1 MEQESTM
8 TGLKLNSFVDF
19 RMAGRKIRSVWMG
32 DSHLMEHH
40 HLPGYFFDGLLPNP
54 DLHKY
59 YRGLFGSQKS
69 GAKMDKPLKDKIYDL
84 SHKYKG
90 EATLFVI
97 QAGSNNFRGDDKE
110 KDPKVTVDKLL
121 ADYKELKD
129 HFLKQKSQALIVTSV
144 IPDKKPELA
153 PHFAKINTSLRLMFN
168 NAPEDK
174 DCRLHYVDFVGK
186 HLPQKEDG
194 TFYDKALYQDALH
207 LNEAGAKLFAKELVH
222 KLTSV
227 ANRAYGR
234 KHLSNRNRIRKD
246 QYLKA
251 KRGPPKPG
259 DAIFKLSRGKP
270 QDQRSIK
277 QRLGAPG
284 NPAEVNQARADLRA
298 RLDAR
303 LDRKVDLKT
312 SRGNKENREGS
323 TSGRSDHKKG
333 KEASRQHRAG
343 RERSRTPESVQ
354 QRMETLRRERNRAH
368 QDRRRDSKRELLE
381 PRRERREYFYQ
392 NIREKSPE
400 TIRSYVKEAE
410 DLIDFCDDLERRRRQ
425 DPDSI

>member
-1 MEQESTM
+1 M
-8 TGLKLNSFVDF
+8 
-19 RMAGRKIRSVWMG
+19 
-32 DSHLMEHH
+32 
-40 HLPGYFFDGLLPNP
+40 
-54 DLHKY
+54 
-59 YRGLFGSQKS
+59 
-69 GAKMDKPLKDKIYDL
+69 
-84 SHKYKG
+84 
-90 EATLFVI
+90 
-97 QAGSNNFRGDDKE
+97 
-110 KDPKVTVDKLL
+110 
-121 ADYKELKD
+121 
-129 HFLKQKSQALIVTSV
+129 KQRSQALIVTSV

-153 PHFAKINTSLRLMFN
+153 PHFEKINVALRLMFN

-186 HLPQKEDG
+186 HLPKKEDG
-194 TFYDKALYQDALH
+194 TFYDKALYADALH

-259 DAIFKLSRGKP
+259 DAIFKLSRGK
-270 QDQRSIK
+270 QLDLRTTK
-277 QRLGAPG
+277 LRLGAPG
-284 NPAEVNQARADLRA
+284 NAAEVNQARADLRA

-303 LDRKVDLKT
+303 LDRKVDH
-312 SRGNKENREGS
+312 RS
-323 TSGRSDHKKG
+323 TSGRSNHKKG
-333 KEASRQHRAG
+333 KEDSRQHRAS

-354 QRMETLRRERNRAH
+354 QRMEALRRERNRAH

-410 DLIDFCDDLERRRRQ
+410 DLIDFCDDFERRRRQ

>member
-1 MEQESTM
+1 M

-32 DSHLMEHH
+32 DSHLMDHH

-59 YRGLFGSQKS
+59 YRGLYGSQKS
-69 GAKMDKPLKDKIYDL
+69 GARMDKPLKDKIYDL

-97 QAGSNNFRGDDKE
+97 QAGSNNFRGNDRE
-110 KDPKVTVDKLL
+110 KDPNVTVDKLL

-207 LNEAGAKLFAKELVH
+207 LNEAGAKL
-222 KLTSV
+222 
-227 ANRAYGR
+227 
-234 KHLSNRNRIRKD
+234 
-246 QYLKA
+246 
-251 KRGPPKPG
+251 
-259 DAIFKLSRGKP
+259 
-270 QDQRSIK
+270 
-277 QRLGAPG
+277 
-284 NPAEVNQARADLRA
+284 
-298 RLDAR
+298 
-303 LDRKVDLKT
+303 
-312 SRGNKENREGS
+312 
-323 TSGRSDHKKG
+323 
-333 KEASRQHRAG
+333 
-343 RERSRTPESVQ
+343 
-354 QRMETLRRERNRAH
+354 LRRNW
-368 QDRRRDSKRELLE
+368 ST
-381 PRRERREYFYQ
+381 
-392 NIREKSPE
+392 N
-400 TIRSYVKEAE
+400 
-410 DLIDFCDDLERRRRQ
+410 
-425 DPDSI
+425 